1 MAGPCVGARPRD
13 DEGGARARARRAPQA
28 EATEARAALLTLN
41 RRASLSG
48 ERGAAPCLFWP
59 IWSPGPV
66 RGPAT
71 ARDWRD
77 RRDRRVVCARL
88 ARPARPACGVVWS
101 LQVGGPLSGS
111 FV

>member
-13 DEGGARARARRAPQA
+13 DEGGARAGAARPPQA
-28 EATEARAALLTLN
+28 EARAALLTLN

-71 ARDWRD
+71 ARETWRD
-77 RRDRRVVCARL
+77 RRDRRVL
-88 ARPARPACGVVWS
+88 WCGRFRS
-101 LQVGGPLSGS
+101 GGRFLGRS
-111 FV
+111 FSTS